1 MIHKDRGNSV
11 LPKAKRNPSLTR
23 LADDGWKKGVSELRN
38 YFKYGNKLGP
48 SIDDVIK
55 KHTSDG
61 VMDWKEAYDA
71 LWTTNKTFDKLK

>member
-1 MIHKDRGNSV
+1 MDSV
-11 LPKAKRNPSLTR
+11 AILCAARNHLKALTR
-23 LADDGWKKGVSELRN
+23 LADDGWNKGVAELRN

-71 LWTTNKTFDKLK
+71 LWTTSKTFDKLK